1 MATYNLLMI
10 EKLTSNDT
18 EFTRVMVR
26 AFLEEIP
33 GDIRAMNE
41 AIDNENAALAF
52 QVAHKM
58 KPNLEMFGLNL
69 LTEIELIEAWY
80 NHHLSKEEITAP
92 ANEITDRVFRAAKEL
107 KKDFDL

>member
-10 EKLTSNDT
+10 DNLTGSDT

-33 GDIRAMNE
+33 GDILAMNE

-58 KPNLEMFGLNL
+58 KPNLQMFGLNL
-69 LTEIELIEAWY
+69 LSEIERIEAWHK
-80 NHHLSKEEITAP
+80 NHLNKEDITAP
-92 ANEITDRVFRAAKEL
+92 ANEITERVFQTIKEL
-107 KKDFDL
+107 RKDFDL